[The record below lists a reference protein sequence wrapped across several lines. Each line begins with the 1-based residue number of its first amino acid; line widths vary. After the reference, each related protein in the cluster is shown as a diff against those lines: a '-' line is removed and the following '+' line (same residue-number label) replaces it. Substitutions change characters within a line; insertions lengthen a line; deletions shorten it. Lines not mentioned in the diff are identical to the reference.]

1 MIQNSYLHNHFCL
14 HFICKIK
21 RKQNVKYKPH
31 ANFITL
37 FSAHQKRKIYNK
49 TCSEAE
55 EPQAVQKLIFL
66 TFGIFLSDIF
76 KHVHGSCDRFPY
88 LLKSS

>member
-1 MIQNSYLHNHFCL
+1 MIQNSYLHNHFSL
-14 HFICKIK
+14 HFICKSK
-21 RKQNVKYKPH
+21 RTQKVKYIPH
-31 ANFITL
+31 ANFITM
-37 FSAHQKRKIYNK
+37 FSAQQRTKIYIK

-55 EPQAVQKLIFL
+55 EPQAVQKLIFH

>member
-1 MIQNSYLHNHFCL
+1 MIQNSYLHNHIST
-14 HFICKIK
+14 HIICKSK
-21 RKQNVKYKPH
+21 RKQKVKYMPH
-31 ANFITL
+31 ANFISL
-37 FSAHQKRKIYNK
+37 FGAHQKRKIYNK

-66 TFGIFLSDIF
+66 TSGIFFSDIS